1 MTEDE
6 ARDWVDQRLAK
17 PSETEVTILDM
28 MASPAYGPSID
39 GIVDN
44 TGLTRYRAAY
54 MIRQHL
60 LGEG

>member
-1 MTEDE
+1 MSPEE
-6 ARDWVDQRLAK
+6 AREWVDNKLTK
-17 PSETEVTILDM
+17 PSQTESTILDM
-28 MASPAYGPSID
+28 MASPEFGPSID

-54 MIRQHL
+54 MIRQHM